1 MNWMTGL
8 QRAID
13 YVEEHILEDLDLE
26 SIAAQSFS
34 SSYHFQRVFSIVCDM
49 TIGEYV
55 RNRRLSLAGADL
67 ARGDVKVID
76 VAMKYGYDNPDSFA
90 RAFQRFHG
98 VLPSQVKAG
107 DATLKSFSKIVL
119 KLSMEGGA
127 SMNYRIEEK
136 PEMIL
141 TGTKVRFHGEPW
153 GEERAKQEEQWY
165 ITTRGVQWFLR
176 GVAAGGDVYQLVTNV
191 DGEGYDFYY
200 CHELEKWN
208 REHLF
213 DHAITGVDFVEG
225 LALENIVVP
234 KSTYLILEVKS
245 EKNTIHDYQKL
256 LKQRVQ
262 IITEWMPEMGFE
274 LKDAPEIVVMH
285 WMPRSERFI
294 QIWMPIEK
302 R

>member
-165 ITTRGVQWFLR
+165 VTTRGVQWFLR
-176 GVAAGGDVYQLVTNV
+176 GVAAGGDIYQLVTNV

-213 DHAITGVDFVEG
+213 DHAVTGVDFVED

-234 KSTYLILEVKS
+234 KSTYLILEAKS
-245 EKNTIHDYQKL
+245 EKNTVHDYQEL

-285 WMPRSERFI
+285 WMPRAERFI
-294 QIWMPIEK
+294 QVWLPIEK

>member
-13 YVEEHILEDLDLE
+13 YMEEHILEDLDLE

-49 TIGEYV
+49 TIGEYI

-141 TGTKVRFHGEPW
+141 TGTRVRFYGEPW
-153 GEERAKQEEQWY
+153 GEERARQEENWY

-176 GVAAGGDVYQLVTNV
+176 GVAAGGDIYQLVTNV
-191 DGEGYDFYY
+191 DGEGYNFYY

-213 DHAITGVDFVEG
+213 DHAVTGVDFVEG

-234 KSTYLILEVKS
+234 KSTYLILEAKS
-245 EKNTIHDYQKL
+245 EKNTVHDYQEL

>member
-26 SIAAQSFS
+26 NIAAQSFS

-55 RNRRLSLAGADL
+55 RSRRLSLAGADL

-165 ITTRGVQWFLR
+165 VTTRGVQWFLR
-176 GVAAGGDVYQLVTNV
+176 GVAAGGDIYQLVTNV

-213 DHAITGVDFVEG
+213 DHVVTGVDFVEG

-234 KSTYLILEVKS
+234 KSTYLILEAKS
-245 EKNTIHDYQKL
+245 EKNTVHDYQEL

>member
-13 YVEEHILEDLDLE
+13 YVEEHILEDVNLE
-26 SIAAQSFS
+26 EAAAQSFS

-49 TIGEYV
+49 TLGEYI

-67 ARGDVKVID
+67 ARGKMKVID
-76 VAMKYGYDNPDSFA
+76 VAVKYGYDNPDSFA

-98 VLPSQVKAG
+98 VLPSQVKTEG
-107 DATLKSFSKIVL
+107 TSLRSFSRIVL
-119 KLSMEGGA
+119 KVSMEGGA

-136 PEMIL
+136 PKMIL
-141 TGTKVRFHGEPW
+141 TGHKERFHGEPW
-153 GEERAKQEEQWY
+153 GEERALQEENWY
-165 ITTRGVQWFLR
+165 VTTRGIQWFLR
-176 GVAAGGDVYQLVTNV
+176 GVAGNGDIYQLVTNV
-191 DGEGYDFYY
+191 DSEGYEFYY
-200 CHELEKWN
+200 CHMLDEWD

-213 DHAITGVDFVEG
+213 DHTVTGVDFVEG
-225 LALENIVVP
+225 LALENVVIP
-234 KSTYLILEVKS
+234 QSTYLILEAKS
-245 EKNTIHDYQKL
+245 EKNTINDYCDL

-262 IITEWMPEMGFE
+262 IITEWMPGMGFQ

-285 WMPRSERFI
+285 WMPRTERYI
-294 QIWMPIEK
+294 QIWLPIEK

>member
-13 YVEEHILEDLDLE
+13 YVEEHILENLDME

-141 TGTKVRFHGEPW
+141 TGHKVRFHGEPW
-153 GEERAKQEEQWY
+153 GEERAKQEENWY
-165 ITTRGVQWFLR
+165 VTTRGVQWFLR
-176 GVAAGGDVYQLVTNV
+176 GVAACGDVYQLVTNI

-213 DHAITGVDFVEG
+213 DHAITGVDFVED

-234 KSTYLILEVKS
+234 KSTYLILEAKS
-245 EKNTIHDYQKL
+245 EKNTVHDYQEL